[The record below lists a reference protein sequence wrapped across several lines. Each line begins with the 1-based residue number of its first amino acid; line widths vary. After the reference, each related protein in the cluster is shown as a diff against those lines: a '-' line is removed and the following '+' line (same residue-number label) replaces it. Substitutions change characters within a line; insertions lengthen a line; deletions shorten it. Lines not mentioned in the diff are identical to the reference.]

1 MENVRKIYNLSKKYL
16 FPVILVLFALIKVN
30 KGINLADTTY
40 SLGNYRFFW
49 DNAVSQ
55 GTGLPGLGLQGTL
68 PGDVGSEAIGVGA
81 WFLLTFVANL
91 VGFVLTFLPGGGT
104 MLGMKIYTSLIVG
117 GMGLFA
123 YRFFKTK
130 MPAWLAFLAEMVALG
145 MCWAPSVVLYHYLT
159 YAFLLVGA
167 VFLYRGLAR
176 EKNRY
181 LFIAG
186 VVLGVNAL
194 VKFPNNGLE
203 VLLIIPLI
211 MYEKLKKHE
220 PKELGRKILI
230 CVGGYVAG
238 FAVFMTLMS
247 CLYGWDSFANL
258 INGVM
263 GISNS
268 ASDYTFGEM
277 LRSIISAY
285 GHGLRWGIYIVIC
298 TLMGVPFFLLY
309 EGKYMKLR
317 KVVYCLCI
325 AFLFFVLGRWGM
337 FNFKYYQKESALIW
351 GTIFLLISIVVD
363 VWMIFT
369 THLSDDWRILG
380 CISLIIIL
388 ITPLGSNNYI
398 WPVLNNLFFIAPITA
413 WIIYKFVRWGRT
425 YLDVTKKVPLF
436 APKAMLMG
444 CLLAF
449 TIQALGVGIAY
460 VFADG
465 EDGQSVTASVSDN
478 HILTGMRTTP
488 ATARSLSELSA
499 YMNSNYVA
507 LGDENAET
515 GEVKEAL
522 AGAEKNGIGG
532 IANDKRKLILYGNI
546 PGLSYILDRPCAIST
561 SWPDLDSYPVEDM
574 TREFEALDASINQD
588 DAAIQGV
595 ASQDAAS
602 PDAATQGAASQ
613 DAATVKGASNR
624 PTVIINRL
632 LYEMPD
638 NSIKLNLVMSFIEN
652 NDYQIVFDN
661 DAFVVYE

>member
-1 MENVRKIYNLSKKYL
+1 MEKIRKIYNLSKKYL

-49 DNAVSQ
+49 EDAVTQ
-55 GTGLPGLGLQGTL
+55 GN
-68 PGDVGSEAIGVGA
+68 GVGA

-91 VGFVLTFLPGGGT
+91 AGFVLTLLPGGGT

-130 MPAWLAFLAEMVALG
+130 MPSWLAFLAEMVALG

-176 EKNRY
+176 ENNRY
-181 LFIAG
+181 LLIAG
-186 VVLGVNAL
+186 VVLGMNAL

-220 PKELGRKILI
+220 PKELGRKVLI

-238 FAVFMTLMS
+238 FAIFMTLMS
-247 CLYGWDSFANL
+247 CIYGWDSFANL

-277 LRSIISAY
+277 LRSIINAY

-325 AFLFFVLGRWGM
+325 VFLFFVLGRWGM

-425 YLDVTKKVPLF
+425 YLDISKKVPLF

-449 TIQALGVGIAY
+449 TIQALGVGVAY

-478 HILTGMRTTP
+478 HILTGMRTAP
-488 ATARSLSELSA
+488 ATAQSLSELSA
-499 YMNSNYVA
+499 YMNANYSA
-507 LGDENAET
+507 WDAET
-515 GEVKEAL
+515 AETVVATETLAVEETL
-522 AGAEKNGIGG
+522 AGAERDKTGG
-532 IANDKRKLILYGNI
+532 TANDKRKLILYGNI
-546 PGLSYILDRPCAIST
+546 PGLSYILDRPCALST

-574 TREFEALDASINQD
+574 THEFEALDASIKQD
-588 DAAIQGV
+588 DATMQDV
-595 ASQDAAS
+595 ATLQDALNK
-602 PDAATQGAASQ
+602 P
-613 DAATVKGASNR
+613 V
-624 PTVIINRL
+624 VIINRL
-632 LYEMPD
+632 LYEVPD
-638 NSIKLNLVMSFIEN
+638 NSIKLDLVMSFIEN
-652 NDYQIVFDN
+652 NDYQITFDN

>member
-1 MENVRKIYNLSKKYL
+1 
-16 FPVILVLFALIKVN
+16 
-30 KGINLADTTY
+30 
-40 SLGNYRFFW
+40 
-49 DNAVSQ
+49 
-55 GTGLPGLGLQGTL
+55 
-68 PGDVGSEAIGVGA
+68 
-81 WFLLTFVANL
+81 
-91 VGFVLTFLPGGGT
+91 
-104 MLGMKIYTSLIVG
+104 
-117 GMGLFA
+117 
-123 YRFFKTK
+123 
-130 MPAWLAFLAEMVALG
+130 
-145 MCWAPSVVLYHYLT
+145 
-159 YAFLLVGA
+159 
-167 VFLYRGLAR
+167 
-176 EKNRY
+176 
-181 LFIAG
+181 
-186 VVLGVNAL
+186 
-194 VKFPNNGLE
+194 
-203 VLLIIPLI
+203 
-211 MYEKLKKHE
+211 
-220 PKELGRKILI
+220 
-230 CVGGYVAG
+230 
-238 FAVFMTLMS
+238 MTLMS
-247 CLYGWDSFANL
+247 CIYGWDSFANL

-277 LRSIISAY
+277 LRSIINAY

-325 AFLFFVLGRWGM
+325 VFLFFVLGRWGM

-425 YLDVTKKVPLF
+425 YLDISKKVPLF

-449 TIQALGVGIAY
+449 TIQALGVGVAY

-488 ATARSLSELSA
+488 GTARSLSELSA
-499 YMNSNYVA
+499 YMNANYPA
-507 LGDENAET
+507 WDAET
-515 GEVKEAL
+515 AETVVATETLAVEETL
-522 AGAEKNGIGG
+522 AGAERDKTGG
-532 IANDKRKLILYGNI
+532 TANDKRKLILYGNI
-546 PGLSYILDRPCAIST
+546 PGLSYILDRPCALST

-574 TREFEALDASINQD
+574 THEFEVLDAS
-588 DAAIQGV
+588 
-595 ASQDAAS
+595 
-602 PDAATQGAASQ
+602 T
-613 DAATVKGASNR
+613 R
-624 PTVIINRL
+624 PIVIINRL

-652 NDYQIVFDN
+652 NDYQITFDN